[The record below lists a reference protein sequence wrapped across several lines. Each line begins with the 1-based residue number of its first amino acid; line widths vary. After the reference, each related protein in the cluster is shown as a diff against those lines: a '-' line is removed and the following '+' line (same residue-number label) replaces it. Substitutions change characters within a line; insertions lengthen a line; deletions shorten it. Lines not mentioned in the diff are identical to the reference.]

1 MIMNLLDISLLM
13 PAGHL
18 VWAPVAV
25 AAVSLIL
32 LFVVSAL
39 RHAVHS
45 ISDSDARIL
54 HHHKTPQEQRIYM
67 FYQRKEKVKAAM
79 SAAETFL
86 ALVFVMSMSQ
96 LIKGCSVSEA
106 TELVDFHDPAWP
118 AFVLYF
124 VMMCFALVIVIIVP
138 GRMMSDAAR
147 HSMLLKM
154 GWMVNI
160 VSGMF
165 GVVSFCDSYSQ
176 ARGDS
181 ASGKLTV
188 SIGSEPPK
196 TGEKDMIRNILQFG
210 DIEVREIMTPR
221 HDIVAVDT
229 SDKFSVLKA
238 KIRESNFS
246 RIPVF
251 EDKTD
256 NIFGI
261 IYVKDLIAH
270 IKENDDFAWTSL
282 VRRIK
287 FVSENK
293 KISDLLKE
301 FQQTKNHMAAVTD
314 EYGGISGLIT
324 MQDILEKI
332 VGEMSDEFDSDE
344 ANLIMKLS
352 DSYYICDGRVML
364 DDFCREL
371 QLGPDYFDD
380 VKGDAESLAGVLL
393 EIRGEFPPVHE
404 KIQCKNLTLAV
415 ESFTGRRIEKISVRL

>member
-1 MIMNLLDISLLM
+1 MYLLDISILV

-18 VWAPVAV
+18 AWVPVAV
-25 AAVSLIL
+25 AAVALISLLVI
-32 LFVVSAL
+32 SAL
-39 RHAVHS
+39 RYAVHS
-45 ISDSDARIL
+45 ISDSEARIL
-54 HHHKTPQEQRIYM
+54 HHHKTPQEQRVYM

-79 SAAETFL
+79 AAAETFMCL
-86 ALVFVMSMSQ
+86 IFVMSLTM
-96 LIKGCSVSEA
+96 LIQGCSISPD
-106 TELVDFHDPAWP
+106 TEWLVFADPAWP
-118 AFVLYF
+118 AFAAYF
-124 VMMCFALVIVIIVP
+124 VLMCFVLVITIIVP
-138 GRMMSDAAR
+138 GRMMRDDTR
-147 HSMLLKM
+147 HRLLLRW
-154 GWMVNI
+154 GWLVNV
-160 VSGMF
+160 VSGVF
-165 GVVSFCDSYSQ
+165 GLISFCDSYS
-176 ARGDS
+176 S
-181 ASGKLTV
+181 AKEEVTGSKLTV

-229 SDKFSVLKA
+229 SDTFSMLKA
-238 KIRESNFS
+238 KIMESNFS

-270 IKENDDFAWTSL
+270 IKEGDGFVWTSL

-301 FQQTKNHMAAVTD
+301 FQQTKNHMAAVSD

-344 ANLIMKLS
+344 AKQITKITES
-352 DSYYICDGRVML
+352 HFICDGKVML

-371 QLGPDYFDD
+371 QLEPDYFDE
-380 VKGDAESLAGVLL
+380 VKGEAESLAGVLL
-393 EIRGEFPPVHE
+393 EMRGEFPSVHE
-404 KIQCKNLTLAV
+404 KIQCRDLVLSV